1 MSAPINI
8 DNRLVVPLAV
18 TLSIQIAIS
27 GAGLAGA
34 VLAPLANDDLGL
46 NAAFVGIYVAY
57 MYGAAAIV
65 TATSGAWLQRFGPIG
80 ASQICLGFSGLSL
93 LTIATGSLWGF
104 ALAGLLAGLG
114 YGPTTP
120 ASSAILARVG
130 RPDQRNLIF
139 SIKQTGVPAGNML
152 AAAAMPSLAL
162 AFGWQTAAAIGG
174 VAVLALA
181 IGLAP
186 LRKAMDAAAPVAR
199 APSLRAALVEPM
211 RAIWARPDLRRHVL
225 VSVAFSGLQ
234 GSLSAFMIVLLVE
247 DAAMSVVAAGFV
259 LAIAQAAG
267 VGGRVLWGVVAD
279 RLGRPA
285 FVLGLL
291 GLAMGGFGIAMAAS
305 APLAPL
311 PALAALA
318 VCFGGTAVAW
328 NGVYLAELA
337 RLAGPSRAGEI
348 IGASGFFTFGGV
360 AILPFAF
367 TLIVLAAGSYAL
379 ALALVSCP
387 AILCGIWLLRAG
399 GGAAKPLS

>member
-1 MSAPINI
+1 VNPVLIP
-8 DNRLVVPLAV
+8 VAV

-27 GAGLAGA
+27 GAGVAGA
-34 VLAPLANDDLGL
+34 VLAPIANDDLGL

-93 LTIATGSLWGF
+93 LSISTGTLWGF
-104 ALAGLLAGLG
+104 ALAGLFAGLG

-130 RPDQRNLIF
+130 RPDQRSLIF
-139 SIKQTGVPAGNML
+139 SIKQTGVPGGNMI

-162 AFGWQTAAAIGG
+162 AFGWQGAAAIGG

-186 LRKAMDAAAPVAR
+186 VRKGMDALAPIAR

-211 RAIWARPDLRRHVL
+211 RALFARPDLRRLVL
-225 VSVAFSGLQ
+225 VSIAYSGLQ
-234 GSLSAFMIVLLVE
+234 GALSDFLLVLLVVE
-247 DAAMSVVAAGFV
+247 AALGVVAAGFV

-267 VGGRVLWGVVAD
+267 VGGRVLWGMVAD
-279 RLGRPA
+279 RFGRPA
-285 FVLGLL
+285 FILGLL
-291 GLAMGGFGIAMAAS
+291 GLAMGGFGIAMAA
-305 APLAPL
+305 LAASLPL
-311 PALAALA
+311 PALWALA

-328 NGVYLAELA
+328 NGVYLAELT
-337 RLAGPSRAGEI
+337 RLAGVSRAGEI
-348 IGASGFFTFGGV
+348 AGASGFFTFGGV
-360 AILPFAF
+360 AVLPFAF
-367 TLIVLAAGSYAL
+367 TLIVLATASYAL
-379 ALALVSCP
+379 ALALVSTP
-387 AILCGIWLLRAG
+387 AIAGGIWLLRAG
-399 GGAAKPLS
+399 PRAAKPLA

>member
-1 MSAPINI
+1 MNA
-8 DNRLVVPLAV
+8 LLVPLAV

-27 GAGLAGA
+27 GAGVAGA

-46 NAAFVGIYVAY
+46 NAAFVGVYVAY

-93 LTIATGSLWGF
+93 LAISTGTLWGF
-104 ALAGLLAGLG
+104 ALAGLMAGVG

-130 RPDQRNLIF
+130 RPDQRGMIF
-139 SIKQTGVPAGNML
+139 SVKQTGVPGGNML

-162 AFGWQTAAAIGG
+162 AFGWQGAAAIGG
-174 VAVLALA
+174 GVVLLLAVALT
-181 IGLAP
+181 P
-186 LRKAMDAAAPVAR
+186 LRKGMDARVPVAR

-211 RAIWARPDLRRHVL
+211 RGLLARPDLRRLVL
-225 VSVAFSGLQ
+225 VSIAYSGLQ
-234 GSLSAFMIVLLVE
+234 GALSAFLMVLLVE
-247 DAAMSVVAAGFV
+247 EAALGVVAAGFV

-267 VGGRVLWGVVAD
+267 VGGRVFWGMVAD
-279 RLGRPA
+279 RYGRPA
-285 FVLGLL
+285 FILGLL
-291 GLAMGGFGIAMAAS
+291 GMAMGGFGIAFAAT
-305 APLAPL
+305 AGLLPL
-311 PALAALA
+311 PALWALA

-337 RLAGPSRAGEI
+337 RLAGPARAGEI

-367 TLIVLAAGSYAL
+367 TLIVLATNSYAL

-387 AILCGIWLLRAG
+387 AIVGGIWLLRGAPR
-399 GGAAKPLS
+399 AAKPVP

>member
-1 MSAPINI
+1 MSGVA
-8 DNRLVVPLAV
+8 VPVGV

-27 GAGLAGA
+27 GAGVAGA

-57 MYGAAAIV
+57 MYAAAAMV

-80 ASQICLGFSGLSL
+80 TSQICLGFSGLSL
-93 LTIATGSLWGF
+93 LSISTGTLAGF
-104 ALAGLLAGLG
+104 ALAGLFAGLG

-139 SIKQTGVPAGNML
+139 SIKQTGVPGGNMI
-152 AAAAMPSLAL
+152 AAAAIPSLAL
-162 AFGWQTAAAIGG
+162 AFGWQAAAAIGG
-174 VAVLALA
+174 AAVLVLAVALA
-181 IGLAP
+181 PVRKGLDALAP
-186 LRKAMDAAAPVAR
+186 IAR
-199 APSLRAALVEPM
+199 TPSLRAALVDPM
-211 RAIWARPDLRRHVL
+211 RAILSRPHLRRMAL
-225 VSVAFSGLQ
+225 ISIAYSGLQ
-234 GSLSAFMIVLLVE
+234 GALSAFLMVMLVE
-247 DAAMSVVAAGFV
+247 EAALGVVAAGFV

-279 RLGRPA
+279 KLGKPA
-285 FVLGLL
+285 LILGLL
-291 GLAMGGFGIAMAAS
+291 GLAMGAFGIAMALGAS
-305 APLAPL
+305 RLPL
-311 PALAALA
+311 PALWALA

-337 RLAGPSRAGEI
+337 RLAGPARAGEI

-367 TLIVLAAGSYAL
+367 TLIVLATGSYAL

-387 AILCGIWLLRAG
+387 ALLGGMGLLRAG
-399 GGAAKPLS
+399 GGTAKPLS

>member
-1 MSAPINI
+1 VIPV
-8 DNRLVVPLAV
+8 LLPVAV

-27 GAGLAGA
+27 GAGVAGA

-93 LTIATGSLWGF
+93 LSIATGTLWGF

-130 RPDQRNLIF
+130 RPDQRSLIF
-139 SIKQTGVPAGNML
+139 SIKQTGVPGGNMI

-162 AFGWQTAAAIGG
+162 AFGWQGAAAIGG

-181 IGLAP
+181 IVLAP
-186 LRKAMDAAAPVAR
+186 VRKGMDALAPIAR

-211 RAIWARPDLRRHVL
+211 RAIFARPDLRRLVL
-225 VSVAFSGLQ
+225 VSIAYSGLQ
-234 GSLSAFMIVLLVE
+234 GALSAFLMVLLVE
-247 DAAMSVVAAGFV
+247 EAALGVVAAGFV

-267 VGGRVLWGVVAD
+267 VGGRVLWGMVAD
-279 RLGRPA
+279 RYGRPA
-285 FVLGLL
+285 FILGLL
-291 GLAMGGFGIAMAAS
+291 GLAMGGFGIAMATLAATLPLS
-305 APLAPL
+305 ALW
-311 PALAALA
+311 ALA

-328 NGVYLAELA
+328 NGVYLAELT
-337 RLAGPSRAGEI
+337 RLAGASRAGEI
-348 IGASGFFTFGGV
+348 VGASGFFTFGGV
-360 AILPFAF
+360 ALLPFAF
-367 TLIVLAAGSYAL
+367 TLIVLATASYAL
-379 ALALVSCP
+379 ALALVSTP
-387 AILCGIWLLRAG
+387 AIAGGIWLLRAG
-399 GGAAKPLS
+399 PRAAKPLS